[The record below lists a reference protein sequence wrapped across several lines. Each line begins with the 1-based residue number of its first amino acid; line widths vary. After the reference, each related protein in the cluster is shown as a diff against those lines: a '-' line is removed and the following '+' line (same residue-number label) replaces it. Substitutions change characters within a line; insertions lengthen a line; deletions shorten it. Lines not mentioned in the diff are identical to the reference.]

1 MLIIF
6 RPEGTGVCI
15 AIIFL
20 LVTIIEQLL
29 LDITKDKLV
38 EYNAALL
45 SICLVVLLGFID
57 GVVDLRWSHKLIV
70 PTIASF
76 PLLVAY
82 NGITH
87 VLVPSVL
94 KDIVGSTTIN
104 LGFLYYIYMGSLA
117 VFCTNTINIYAGING
132 IEVGQSFIIGC
143 FICTHNVIV
152 SFRVSHILGIETQLI
167 TRDI

>member
-1 MLIIF
+1 M
-6 RPEGTGVCI
+6 
-15 AIIFL
+15 
-20 LVTIIEQLL
+20 
-29 LDITKDKLV
+29 LDIAKETLV

-45 SICLVVLLGFID
+45 SICMVVLLGFID
-57 GVVDLRWSHKLIV
+57 DVIDLRWLHKLIV

-82 NGITH
+82 NGVTS
-87 VLVPSVL
+87 VLVPSFL
-94 KDIVGSTTIN
+94 KELVGMNTID

-143 FICTHNVIV
+143 FICVHNAIV
-152 SFRVSHILGIETQLI
+152 SSLTNLNIFLGNETGNHTLNLQSPPF
-167 TRDI
+167 

>member
-1 MLIIF
+1 MIKYYFF

-15 AIIFL
+15 AIVFL
-20 LVTIIEQLL
+20 LVTINEQLL
-29 LDITKDKLV
+29 LDIKKERLV

-45 SICLVVLLGFID
+45 SICMVVLLGFID
-57 GVVDLRWSHKLIV
+57 DVVDLRWAYKLVV

-82 NGITH
+82 NGVTD
-87 VLVPSVL
+87 VLVPSL
-94 KDIVGSTTIN
+94 FKDIFGSSKID
-104 LGFLYYIYMGSLA
+104 LCPLYYIYMGSLA

-152 SFRVSHILGIETQLI
+152 SQH
-167 TRDI
+167 